1 MKNPEKVDWSYLA
14 GLFDGEGTFS
24 IYHQRQYEST
34 AIRIEITNTKIE
46 LMEWLVQHFGGQYYS
61 HRRSSPKHC
70 IAYGWRPKGR
80 TNSEHLLL
88 GLLPYLV
95 IKKEQA
101 KVALEYVRL
110 PHNNGVDPELAK
122 QRKEMLTKMQS
133 LNKRGSLSVETNTQE
148 TSQEVKRES
157 DLVGDSECERVVIP
171 VGTGKPGSLDYVY
184 ADFVGISKSS

>member
-24 IYHQRQYEST
+24 TYYST
-34 AIRIEITNTKIE
+34 ALRIEVTNTKIE

-61 HRRSSPKHC
+61 HRRSNSKHC

-80 TNSEHLLL
+80 SNGERLLL

-101 KVALEYVRL
+101 KVALEYLRL
-110 PHNNGVDPELAK
+110 PHNNGFDPELAK
-122 QRKEMLTKMQS
+122 KRQEMLTKMQS
-133 LNKRGSLSVETNTQE
+133 LNKRGSSSLETNTQE
-148 TSQEVKRES
+148 TSQEVKIES
-157 DLVGDSECERVVIP
+157 DLVGDSECVPDVNQ
-171 VGTGKPGSLDYVY
+171 GSE
-184 ADFVGISKSS
+184 